1 MPYIKSISI
10 RGSVKGCLKYIA
22 DPDKT
27 EGQFYLSGMNCSED
41 ISVAEQEF
49 CLTYENYSHR
59 DFHAK
64 LSNNGKSPVKTF
76 HLIQS
81 FKAGECD
88 AEIAHKIGLEWVQK
102 AFGEN
107 YQAVLATH
115 TDHSHIHNHVCL
127 CPYDLNGRKFNSNK
141 KSLEAIR
148 RISDE
153 ICRSYGIG
161 EMEKLMDEEHHI
173 HVGVT
178 YGEWKHRKLD
188 TSWKEI
194 LRSRIDMLVR
204 SVPDFES
211 LLKELEMQGCIVK
224 HGKYISVKLPE
235 QQKAVRLKTLGADYA
250 EGNLRRRIQEHLDLL
265 PKTRTLSEIITE
277 VMAEFSQQTRKYSF
291 AQSVQDSTAVLT
303 NQLAIVN
310 SERIASASQ
319 VKDRLAYLEKQ
330 EQNECMC
337 QKIAAYKGI
346 LEICSNE
353 DYISKLVRITRE
365 KMSEQEKM
373 KLKVLESETFELYY
387 PKSREY
393 LPFSKL
399 SDIPNIDDYFKGG
412 DGSWLDAEGDNIAE
426 QLESLC
432 RKRAD
437 IGIGVMIVVNKQDG
451 QSAYFVDEIGFKQI
465 PNFMKSRSEQMKL
478 QQEERQKQTAVR
490 KKSRSR

>member
-1 MPYIKSISI
+1 MPYIKSIPI
-10 RGSVKGCLKYIA
+10 RSSVKGCLKYIA
-22 DPDKT
+22 NPDKT
-27 EGQFYLSGMNCSED
+27 EEQFYLSGVNCSED
-41 ISVAEQEF
+41 IFIAEQEF
-49 CLTYENYSHR
+49 CLTYETYSHR

-64 LSNNGKSPVKTF
+64 PSNNGKSSIKAF

-81 FKAGECD
+81 FKAGECN
-88 AEIAHKIGLEWVQK
+88 AELAHKIGLEWVQK
-102 AFGEN
+102 AFGEKI
-107 YQAVLATH
+107 QAVLATH

-141 KSLEAIR
+141 KNLEAIR

-161 EMEKLMDEEHHI
+161 EMERLMSQENHI

-178 YGEWKHRKLD
+178 YGEWKHRKLG

-211 LLKELEMQGCIVK
+211 LLKELDMQGCIVK
-224 HGKYISVKLPE
+224 RGKYISVKLPE
-235 QQKAVRLKTLGADYA
+235 QKRAVRLKTLGADYA
-250 EGNLRRRIQEHLDLL
+250 EGNLRRRIQDYLDSL
-265 PKTRTLSEIITE
+265 PKIKTLSEIISE
-277 VMAEFSQQTRKYSF
+277 VMKEFSQQTRKYSF
-291 AQSVQDSTAVLT
+291 AQSIKDSVAVLA

-310 SERIASASQ
+310 TEGFTSVAHVKEKLSE
-319 VKDRLAYLEKQ
+319 LETQ
-330 EQNECMC
+330 EQTKEIR

-346 LEICSNE
+346 LEICSSE

-365 KMSEQEKM
+365 KMNEQEKA

-399 SDIPNIDDYFKGG
+399 SDIPNIDDYFKGS
-412 DGSWLDAEGDNIAE
+412 DGNWLDAEGDNIGE

-432 RKRAD
+432 LKRAD

-451 QSAYFVDEIGFKQI
+451 QSAYLVDEIGFKQI

-478 QQEERQKQTAVR
+478 QQEERQNQTAVR
-490 KKSRSR
+490 KKSHSR